1 MKVILNENGAV
12 LIQSGRIYMLFLQN
26 FIFFDST
33 NTLNE
38 IIKYAPINYY
48 VRNVVADFNS
58 KQTYILSLSST
69 TKTLINIKDWKEVS
83 STSTMQIHG
92 SMIWFK

>member
-26 FIFFDST
+26 FIFDFT

-38 IIKYAPINYY
+38 IIKYAPINYC

-83 STSTMQIHG
+83 STSTMRIHG